1 MPLRPY
7 KMKPKP
13 TMKSPTLS
21 VSSISSI
28 GSSTSSLSP
37 RLSPRRAFLG
47 PSPPPSPSLPS
58 LIPRHGKKPPKN
70 LLRHL
75 RRLVL
80 ATAGL
85 SLLLWLAFARLP
97 APGQSYSAFQDPE
110 YELVGAD
117 SLPDEPSAI
126 VVVNEHGKTRWTVSI
141 PRNASFP
148 LRPTQHRE
156 ICEQTGEIER
166 ELRRVG
172 GKKGKER
179 AYYQRDRYFLDVR
192 EAQRKGLLP
201 SDEEGDHGEGSLAVC
216 EKSLTYVMETGD
228 AGMGNTLLGMWI
240 AYGLALKEERAF
252 FVDDTRWYV
261 SDFPALFTCFLSLCL
276 HQPNLYVLTMR

>member
-1 MPLRPY
+1 MPLRPH

-13 TMKSPTLS
+13 TMKTPTLS

-28 GSSTSSLSP
+28 GTSTSTLSP
-37 RLSPRRAFLG
+37 HLSPRRAFLG

-58 LIPRHGKKPPKN
+58 LIPRHGKKPPKTP
-70 LLRHL
+70 LRHL

-80 ATAGL
+80 ATTGL
-85 SLLLWLAFARLP
+85 SLLLWLAITRLP
-97 APGQSYSAFQDPE
+97 APAQSYSPFQEPE

-126 VVVNEHGKTRWTVSI
+126 AVVNERGKTRWTVSI
-141 PRNASFP
+141 PSNASFP
-148 LRPTQHRE
+148 LRPAQYKE
-156 ICEQTGEIER
+156 ICEQTAEIGR
-166 ELRRVG
+166 ELRRAG
-172 GKKGKER
+172 GRKEKEKG
-179 AYYQRDRYFLDVR
+179 YYQRDRYFLDVR

-201 SDEEGDHGEGSLAVC
+201 RDEEGDEEGGLPMC

-240 AYGLALKEERAF
+240 AYGLALKEGRSF
-252 FVDDTRWYV
+252 FIDDTRWYAPD
-261 SDFPALFTCFLSLCL
+261 SHPHFFLPLQFS
-276 HQPNLYVLTMR
+276 HHLY